1 MEIRSYNPHKRKI
14 IFLND
19 CEHFIGYLEKSKGYK
34 FYVPNHSP
42 RIVETGNVRFL
53 ELDEIS
59 ESVGSQDVNIQK
71 AKVDF
76 HAPINISLSTP
87 LPHVVLAI
95 TENTSNVIQHKYETH
110 PQMTNSQRAYE
121 SEPQEMS
128 LRRSQRERRSTV
140 ANDYW
145 FTYKNQILI
154 LELIRIH
161 FI

>member
-1 MEIRSYNPHKRKI
+1 M
-14 IFLND
+14 
-19 CEHFIGYLEKSKGYK
+19 
-34 FYVPNHSP
+34 
-42 RIVETGNVRFL
+42 
-53 ELDEIS
+53 
-59 ESVGSQDVNIQK
+59 NIQK